1 MKILLAGI
9 VALIIGGVGL
19 IGWWGDFIALL
30 KGAIPI
36 ILVVGGALAAYLGI
50 DDIKTKSA
58 PPASEEKK

>member
-1 MKILLAGI
+1 VGF
-9 VALIIGGVGL
+9 LIIGGVGL

-50 DDIKTKSA
+50 DDIKTTSA
-58 PPASEEKK
+58 SPASEEKK